1 MHDDRRGGGGAT
13 AVLVIVAMLVT
24 AFLGFGGGWPF
35 QESGTTTATLTRPP
49 APPLDQAEVAA
60 ALSPAMVHITTRTRA
75 FGQGTAGS
83 GIVLTADG
91 QVLTSH
97 HVIKGAEEVGVVSVA
112 TGEEFEATVLGYDST
127 ADIALLALVGAKNL
141 PTARLGS
148 SSGLR
153 VRDEVLALG
162 NAGGAGG
169 TPTATP
175 GRITALNST
184 IVALNA
190 ADFSRKALRGMVEI
204 EAPVS
209 SGQSGGA
216 LADRQATVVGVVT
229 ASSGETR
236 PESEPA
242 APASTESQRPIPSP
256 SRARA
261 EPARAGGYAVPID
274 TAMKVVEQIRS
285 GIPSDSVHIG
295 QTATLGVL
303 ISDARPSGARVD
315 VALYGMPAYGAGIR
329 DGETIVSLDG
339 RAIGTSRALRA
350 AIDKRRPRETVRIG
364 VVGANGIERVVSV
377 ELGLGTPN

>member
-1 MHDDRRGGGGAT
+1 MREDRRGGGGTT
-13 AVLVIVAMLVT
+13 AVLVIVALVV
-24 AFLGFGGGWPF
+24 AGFLGFGGGWPF
-35 QESGTTTATLTRPP
+35 QGSDTTTATLTRPP
-49 APPLDQAEVAA
+49 TPPLDQADVAA
-60 ALSPAMVHITTRTRA
+60 ALTPAMVHITTRTRA
-75 FGQGTAGS
+75 FGQGSAGS

-97 HVIKGAEEVGVVSVA
+97 HVIKGAEEVSVVSVA
-112 TGEEFEATVLGYDST
+112 TGEKFEATVLGYDST
-127 ADIALLALVGAKNL
+127 ADIALLSLIGAEKLPIARVGAS
-141 PTARLGS
+141 A
-148 SSGLR
+148 GLR

-162 NAGGAGG
+162 NAGGTGG

-209 SGQSGGA
+209 PGQSGGA
-216 LADRQATVVGVVT
+216 LADWQATVVGVVT
-229 ASSGETR
+229 ASAGQTE
-236 PESEPA
+236 PEPEPA
-242 APASTESQRPIPSP
+242 APTSTESQRPGASP
-256 SRARA
+256 PRERS

-315 VALYGMPAYGAGIR
+315 VALYGLPAYGAGIR

-339 RAIGTSRALRA
+339 RAIGSSRALRN

-364 VVGANGIERVVSV
+364 VVGANGVERVVSV
-377 ELGLGTPN
+377 ELALGTPN